1 VDGVTALGPQVDE
14 AYNTLGW
21 LVTLQLLALYVAR
34 ARGINSDNPRG
45 LTKAIVS
52 E

>member
-1 VDGVTALGPQVDE
+1 V
-14 AYNTLGW
+14 
-21 LVTLQLLALYVAR
+21 QLLALYAAR
-34 ARGINSDNPRG
+34 ARGINSDAPRG